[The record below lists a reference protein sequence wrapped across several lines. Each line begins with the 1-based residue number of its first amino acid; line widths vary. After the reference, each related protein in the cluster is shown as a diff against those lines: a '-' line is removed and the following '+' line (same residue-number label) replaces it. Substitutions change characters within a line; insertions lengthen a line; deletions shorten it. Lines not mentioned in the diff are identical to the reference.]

1 MTFSDLN
8 TRQKNYLLF
17 GGIYGIASIL
27 LFVMVRLCDIPS
39 SVYDGYF
46 PYADAMASGIAPYT
60 EQVYVYGYWNVWEYP
75 PLAYLFIFIPRLI
88 GWTPAA
94 YQAAFIAMTFVIFLI
109 GLYFT
114 ERIANDLGDKPFAA
128 MLLYTVLMMGMFEFQ
143 ADRFDIIPAV
153 LIVIVFSM
161 MIRKKYEWAF
171 IFLAIGTLIKLYPV
185 FLAPIL
191 LIYLLSIKEYKRAGV
206 SVVASVLTALMILGL
221 FAISGINPF
230 EFLTYHT
237 DRPLEIESLAATIIS
252 FVNLFVNLNITTVF
266 SYGSDNIVG
275 SISDSIASVM
285 LWITG
290 GLMVVCYFAYA
301 YITFKKKRTDLQEI
315 SISILMVLL
324 VFMLF
329 STVFSGQ
336 YIIWAMPAVILC
348 MMLIK
353 DKSDSA
359 LVLII
364 FAVAEIL
371 TQLNFAVN
379 FGMRGEGMDMNAV
392 GIIVVLLRNIVL
404 VYLLGALTYM
414 LIGKNPPVPKRL
426 SRFIESKVS
435 K

>member
-8 TRQKNYLLF
+8 VRQKNYLLF

-27 LFVMVRLCDIPS
+27 LFVIVRLCSIPS

-94 YQAAFIAMTFVIFLI
+94 YQAAFIAMTFVIFLV

-114 ERIANDLGDKPFAA
+114 ERIANDLGHRPFAA

-143 ADRFDIIPAV
+143 ADRFDIIPTVFIIIA
-153 LIVIVFSM
+153 FSM

-171 IFLAIGTLIKLYPV
+171 IILAIGTLIKLYPI

-191 LIYLLSIKEYKRAGV
+191 LIYLLSIREYKRAGT
-206 SVVASVLTALMILGL
+206 SIVASVLTALIVLGL
-221 FAISGINPF
+221 FAVGGINPF
-230 EFLTYHT
+230 EFLSYHT
-237 DRPLEIESLAATIIS
+237 GRPLEIESLMATIVS
-252 FVNLFVNLNITTVF
+252 FLNLFIGLNISTVF
-266 SYGSDNIVG
+266 SFGSDNIVG
-275 SISDSIASVM
+275 SIPDSIASVM

-290 GLMVVCYFAYA
+290 GLMVICYLAYA
-301 YITFKKKRTDLQEI
+301 YISFRKKRTDLQEI
-315 SISILMVLL
+315 SISLLMVLL

-336 YIIWAMPAVILC
+336 YIIWAIPSVILC

-353 DKSDSA
+353 DKSNSA
-359 LVLII
+359 FVLII

-379 FGMRGEGMDMNAV
+379 FGMRGEGMDMSAI
-392 GIIVVLLRNIVL
+392 GIIVVLLRNIIL
-404 VYLLGALTYM
+404 VYLLGALSCM
-414 LIGKNPPVPKRL
+414 LMGKNPPVPKRL
-426 SRFIESKVS
+426 SEFIESKVS